1 MNENNIDIIA
11 DYLNEHLGTKE
22 RADFETEL
30 LTNPTMKE
38 DLEKLRLLRQI
49 AERNR
54 ILEQV
59 KTVHTQQIEALKKP
73 KTGIISLAKIA
84 TLAAAASVV
93 FMIYLGNSDV
103 NYLKISSV
111 ERGDGNVK
119 TALVNFENGINLLK
133 DNKNQAA
140 ISEFE
145 NVLKN
150 QDIEEY
156 YRDAS
161 QWYEAVA
168 LAKIGEDEQAKTILN
183 SIENN
188 KNFKYQI
195 LFWDKIRLKIRL
207 LM

>member
-11 DYLNEHLGTKE
+11 DYLNQKLGTKK
-22 RADFETEL
+22 RANFEKEL

-54 ILEQV
+54 ILEQA
-59 KTVHTQQIEALKKP
+59 KTIHTQQIEALKKP
-73 KTGIISLAKIA
+73 KGGIISLAKIA
-84 TLAAAASVV
+84 TLAAAASVI

-111 ERGDGNVK
+111 ERGDGDVK
-119 TALVNFENGINLLK
+119 TALINFENGINLLK

-150 QDIEEY
+150 QDIEDY

-161 QWYEAVA
+161 KWYEAVA
-168 LAKIGEDEQAKTILN
+168 LAKIGEDEQAKMILN
-183 SIENN
+183 SIENS

-195 LFWDKIRLKIRL
+195 SFWDKIRIKIRL

>member
-1 MNENNIDIIA
+1 MNENNVDTIA
-11 DYLNEHLGTKE
+11 DYLNQKLGTKE
-22 RADFETEL
+22 QADFENEIQ
-30 LTNPTMKE
+30 TNPTMKE

-54 ILEQV
+54 ILEQA
-59 KTVHTQQIEALKKP
+59 KTVHTQRIEALKKP
-73 KTGIISLAKIA
+73 KGGIISLAKIA
-84 TLAAAASVV
+84 TLAAAASVI
-93 FMIYLGNSDV
+93 FMIYLGNSEV
-103 NYLKISSV
+103 NYLEISSV

-119 TALVNFENGINLLK
+119 TALINFENGVNLLK

-168 LAKIGEDEQAKTILN
+168 LTKIGEDEQAKRILN

-195 LFWDKIRLKIRL
+195 SFWDKIRIKIRL

>member
-1 MNENNIDIIA
+1 MNENNVDTIA
-11 DYLNEHLGTKE
+11 DYLNQKLGTKE
-22 RADFETEL
+22 QADFENEIQ
-30 LTNPTMKE
+30 TNPTMKE

-54 ILEQV
+54 ILEQA
-59 KTVHTQQIEALKKP
+59 KTIHTQQIEALKKP
-73 KTGIISLAKIA
+73 KGGIISLAKIA
-84 TLAAAASVV
+84 TLAAAASVI

-103 NYLKISSV
+103 NYLEISLV

-119 TALVNFENGINLLK
+119 TALNNFENGVNLLK

-168 LAKIGEDEQAKTILN
+168 LAKIGEDEQAKSILN

-195 LFWDKIRLKIRL
+195 SFWDKIRIKIRL

>member
-22 RADFETEL
+22 LADFETEL

-38 DLEKLRLLRQI
+38 DLGKLRLLRQI
-49 AERNR
+49 AGRNR
-54 ILEQV
+54 ILEQA
-59 KTVHTQQIEALKKP
+59 KTVHTQQIEVLKKP
-73 KTGIISLAKIA
+73 KTGIISLVKIA

-93 FMIYLGNSDV
+93 FMIYLGNSEV
-103 NYLKISSV
+103 NYLEISSV

-119 TALVNFENGINLLK
+119 TALINFENGINLLK